1 MFTKSYDVIVV
12 GGGHA
17 GSEAACASSKMGS
30 RTLLITSNLY
40 TIGQMSCNPAIGGI
54 AKGQIVREID
64 ALGGCSGII
73 ADNSMIQFRMLNK
86 SKGPAM
92 WSPRAQ
98 CDRKCFSNTW
108 RFILEKHN
116 LLDLYQDTVTSLI
129 IKNYKVEGIITTFGI
144 KIYGKSIIL
153 TNGTFL
159 NGKIFIGKN
168 IVNGGRISENN
179 IKGLSEQLINFGFK
193 YGRMKTG
200 TSPRIDG
207 TSLKYNKM
215 VSQSGDIPPKQ
226 FSFFYKKQSLNKQ
239 LNCYITFTNVEVHNY
254 IQQNLQY
261 SPMSLGYIHGKSPR
275 YCPSIEEKIDRFKN
289 REQHQIFV
297 EPEGLN
303 TSEMYLN
310 GFSTS
315 LPVNIQYTVLK
326 KISGFENIKILKPG
340 YAVEYDYFYPTQLK
354 LTLESKI
361 INNLFFA
368 GQINGTTGYEEAAA
382 QGLIAG
388 INAHLKIKEKNQ
400 FILKRNQAYIGV
412 LIDDLITK
420 GTDEPYRMFTS
431 RAEYRML
438 LRQDNADVRLTYLG
452 YKLGLIST
460 SQMDTVNQK
469 KKHIKECMDIFQHFN
484 VKPIVINNILKKM
497 KSSIIQNDK
506 KIYNILSRPE
516 ININKLINYIP
527 YLKKIIENKNF
538 SQEVLE
544 QVSIRIKY
552 KGYLDKEIQNA
563 KKLSNLE
570 NIMIPKNFNYYKIQS
585 LSKESIEKLMFYRPV
600 SLAHASR
607 ISGVTPSDLS
617 ILLIYINN

>member
-1 MFTKSYDVIVV
+1 MFTKNYDVIVV

-30 RTLLITSNLY
+30 KTLLITSNLY

-54 AKGQIVREID
+54 AKGQIIREID
-64 ALGGCSGII
+64 ALGGCSGVI

-98 CDRKCFSNTW
+98 CDRKIFSNTW
-108 RFILEKHN
+108 RFFLEKHN

-129 IKNYKVEGIITTFGI
+129 IKNYKVEGIITAFGI
-144 KIYGKSIIL
+144 KIYGKSVIL

-168 IVNGGRISENN
+168 IVNGGRISEPD
-179 IKGLSEQLINFGFK
+179 IKGLSDQLINLGFK
-193 YGRMKTG
+193 HGRMKTG

-207 TSLKYNKM
+207 NSLNYKKM
-215 VSQSGDIPPKQ
+215 ECQSGDIPPKQ
-226 FSFFYKKQSLNKQ
+226 FSFFHKKSLIKQ
-239 LNCYITFTNVEVHNY
+239 LNCYITFTNLEVHDY
-254 IQQNLQY
+254 ITQNIQN
-261 SPMSLGYIHGKSPR
+261 SPIVLGYIHGKSPR

-289 REQHQIFV
+289 KEQHQIFV
-297 EPEGLN
+297 EPEGWN

-315 LPVNIQYTVLK
+315 LPEKIQYQALK
-326 KISGFENIKILKPG
+326 KISGFEKVKILRPG

-354 LTLESKI
+354 FTLESKW

-382 QGLIAG
+382 QGLLAG
-388 INAHLKIKEKNQ
+388 INAHLKIKEQNP
-400 FILKRNQAYIGV
+400 FCLKRNQAYIGV

-431 RAEYRML
+431 RAEYRLL
-438 LRQDNADVRLTYLG
+438 LRQDNADDRLTYLG
-452 YKLGLIST
+452 YKIGLISKY
-460 SQMDTVNQK
+460 QMDAVNK
-469 KKHIKECMDIFQHFN
+469 KIRDIKQCIDIFKYFN
-484 VKPIVINNILKKM
+484 VKPIVINNILKNF
-497 KSSIIQNDK
+497 KSSIIHDNK
-506 KIYNILSRPE
+506 RIYDILARPE
-516 ININKLINYIP
+516 IDINKLINCIP
-527 YLKKIIENKNF
+527 YLKIIIEKNKF

-552 KGYLDKEIQNA
+552 KGYLDKEIKNA

-570 NIMIPKNFNYYKIQS
+570 NIMIPKHFNYSKIKS
-585 LSKESIEKLMFYRPV
+585 LSKESIEKLMFYRPI

-607 ISGVTPSDLS
+607 ISGVSPSDLS
-617 ILLIYINN
+617 ILLIYIKN